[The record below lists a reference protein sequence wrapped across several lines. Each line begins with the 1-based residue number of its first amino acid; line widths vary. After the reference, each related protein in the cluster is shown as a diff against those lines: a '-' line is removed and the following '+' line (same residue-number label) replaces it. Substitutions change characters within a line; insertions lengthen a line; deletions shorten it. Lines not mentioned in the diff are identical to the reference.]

1 MSKNNH
7 RFIATFYFLSYNNV
21 LHFSPIVKTYIQHNS
36 TVRKRKLEKL
46 LIVTDIKLKNCIDV
60 ISLKWR

>member
-1 MSKNNH
+1 MCKIITGSYPH
-7 RFIATFYFLSYNNV
+7 FIFLATIMYFILSPV
-21 LHFSPIVKTYIQHNS
+21 VKTYIQHNS

-46 LIVTDIKLKNCIDV
+46 LIVTDIKLKNCIDM